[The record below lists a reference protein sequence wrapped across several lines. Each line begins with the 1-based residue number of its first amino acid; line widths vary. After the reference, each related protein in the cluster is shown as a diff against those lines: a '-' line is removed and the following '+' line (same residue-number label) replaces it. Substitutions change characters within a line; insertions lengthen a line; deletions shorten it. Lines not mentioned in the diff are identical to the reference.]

1 MVYLVRLLGKSHF
14 SDFLFEILNQS
25 SSSHHMYYTVESITK
40 SDVIITSNGVIN
52 LDSQDLTQVQSP
64 DDSV

>member
-1 MVYLVRLLGKSHF
+1 
-14 SDFLFEILNQS
+14 
-25 SSSHHMYYTVESITK
+25 MYYTVESITK